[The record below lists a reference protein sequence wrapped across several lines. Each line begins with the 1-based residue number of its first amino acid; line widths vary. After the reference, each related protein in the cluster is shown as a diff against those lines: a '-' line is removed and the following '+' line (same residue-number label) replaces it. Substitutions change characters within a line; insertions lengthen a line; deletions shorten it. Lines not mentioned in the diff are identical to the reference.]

1 MHQYDTDSEHEY
13 LDGQKDFR
21 QIFKMNAFRSLVP
34 ILTNLQLG
42 KIKDLVSPIELLQA
56 VKVISIFFGNSMP
69 YFTSILCQECKIK
82 GEELNFGLAT
92 EITNEWNQ
100 DRVISVD
107 EALFAIHK
115 PSEYIN
121 LCENF
126 NPEQRDYEIY
136 EWTVNKKTFKK
147 KLNPF
152 IEKNI
157 YGLFQN

>member
-1 MHQYDTDSEHEY
+1 M
-13 LDGQKDFR
+13 KA
-21 QIFKMNAFRSLVP
+21 IKSLVP

-42 KIKDLVSPIELLQA
+42 KNKELVSPVELLQA
-56 VKVISIFFGNSMP
+56 VKVIFFSDSSIPYYNS
-69 YFTSILCQECKIK
+69 LLHQECKIK

-100 DRVISVD
+100 NRVINVD

-121 LCENF
+121 LCDTL
-126 NPEQRDYEIY
+126 NPTERDYEIY
-136 EWTVNKKTFKK
+136 EWTLNKKTYKK
-147 KLNPF
+147 KVNPF
-152 IEKNI
+152 IEKDI